1 MQKIIVL
8 LVGVSVLFSLA
19 SCKSKMKEDETT
31 VTVTNAYGQATS
43 DIAAT
48 TKKNDSLVGEVTSLI
63 DDATSVAEDIV
74 DDVLPDDRSS
84 TTAPYA
90 KASVLLEGERML
102 FCEICSVV
110 FPNSGRSR
118 QTISMLDA

>member
-8 LVGVSVLFSLA
+8 LVSVSVLFSLA

-84 TTAPYA
+84 TTAP
-90 KASVLLEGERML
+90 
-102 FCEICSVV
+102 
-110 FPNSGRSR
+110 
-118 QTISMLDA
+118 